1 LQRPRPRPSLHCNSI
16 HYWRQP
22 PIRACNCTR
31 GCVARRSPKRA
42 WGNHRSLLVL
52 RGVGLLRATKPTNN
66 QTSRGQGRASVGC
79 AGIKR
84 RSANLVHC
92 GGSRRNRR
100 YLARTLAVFCATI
113 IGNLEEQDQ
122 HRHQQQQHTSNSSTA
137 APAAPAA
144 TRLGCA
150 TAVSGTSSQAVASM
164 GPLASLA
171 CAARDFSSSGL
182 RIQTSPPHTTRTRH
196 WRPQDGADGACV
208 NGGTR

>member
-16 HYWRQP
+16 HSWRPP

-31 GCVARRSPKRA
+31 ACVARRSPKRA

-52 RGVGLLRATKPTNN
+52 RGVGLSRASKPTHN

-79 AGIKR
+79 AGSKR
-84 RSANLVHC
+84 RSANLVQ
-92 GGSRRNRR
+92 GGGARRNRPC
-100 YLARTLAVFCATI
+100 LARTPAVFCATI
-113 IGNLEEQDQ
+113 FGNLEPQTS
-122 HRHQQQQHTSNSSTA
+122 TSNSSSSTTTTTTP
-137 APAAPAA
+137 APPA
-144 TRLGCA
+144 TRLERA
-150 TAVSGTSSQAVASM
+150 IAVSGTCSQAVASM
-164 GPLASLA
+164 GPLASPA

-196 WRPQDGADGACV
+196 WRAQDGADGTCV